1 MNPVAQGKLCLRGHT
16 FEEEGIE
23 HSVVFFREI
32 LVELVEGFDE
42 LLTDADGNC
51 LWVTSHPVADLPDG
65 VRDLGVV
72 PWSPRT
78 PVVRPTPG

>member
-1 MNPVAQGKLCLRGHT
+1 MPPRSPSIAHLIGRGA
-16 FEEEGIE
+16 
-23 HSVVFFREI
+23 
-32 LVELVEGFDE
+32 GFDE
-42 LLTDADGNC
+42 LLTDAEGQC
-51 LWVTSHPVADLPDG
+51 LWVSSQAVVELPDG